1 LTKLLAFLT
10 KIIGEILEEKN
21 STVNLINLSK
31 FLEIFVKYILYLKIG
46 KKTKKQTKQ
55 NKMVWD
61 SGEVGNSIVAD
72 PLESADTRR
81 KMLLRRSLLNSF

>member
-1 LTKLLAFLT
+1 LT

-31 FLEIFVKYILYLKIG
+31 FLEFFVKYILYLKIG
-46 KKTKKQTKQ
+46 KKKNKQTKQ

-81 KMLLRRSLLNSF
+81 KMLLRRPLLNSF

>member
-1 LTKLLAFLT
+1 LGRFL
-10 KIIGEILEEKN
+10 GEKK
-21 STVNLINLSK
+21 STVNLTNLSK

-46 KKTKKQTKQ
+46 KKKQ

-81 KMLLRRSLLNSF
+81 KMTCCSAALF

>member
-1 LTKLLAFLT
+1 MFYISKL
-10 KIIGEILEEKN
+10 E
-21 STVNLINLSK
+21 
-31 FLEIFVKYILYLKIG
+31 
-46 KKTKKQTKQ
+46 KKTKKQK

-81 KMLLRRSLLNSF
+81 KMTCCSAALF

>member
-1 LTKLLAFLT
+1 VIFLTKLVAFLT
-10 KIIGEILEEKN
+10 KIIGEILGEKN
-21 STVNLINLSK
+21 STVNLTNFSK

-46 KKTKKQTKQ
+46 GKKKKT
-55 NKMVWD
+55 VWD

-81 KMLLRRSLLNSF
+81 EDDLLLRRPLLNSFD